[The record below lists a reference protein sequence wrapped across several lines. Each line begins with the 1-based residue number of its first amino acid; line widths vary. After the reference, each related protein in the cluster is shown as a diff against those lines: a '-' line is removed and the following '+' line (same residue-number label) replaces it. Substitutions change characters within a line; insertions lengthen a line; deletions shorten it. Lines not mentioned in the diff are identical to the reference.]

1 MFLSRRSARFPASAY
16 SARRSHYRPTFEA
29 LEERTLLSLSAPII
43 TPTPGTSPAGQPVAG
58 DFNRDGKVDLA
69 TIFRLRD
76 GSTSVT
82 SHAWQWRWHVHGGG
96 RVPGRAG

>member
-58 DFNRDGKVDLA
+58 DFNRDGMVDVA

-82 SHAWQWRWHVHGGG
+82 VMLGNGDGTFHGGG